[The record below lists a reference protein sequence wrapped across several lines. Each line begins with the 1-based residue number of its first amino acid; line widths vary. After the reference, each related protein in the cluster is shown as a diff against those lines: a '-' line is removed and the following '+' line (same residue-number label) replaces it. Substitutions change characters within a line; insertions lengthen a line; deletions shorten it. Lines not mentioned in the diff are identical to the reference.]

1 MIGRIRGTLLEKQP
15 PELVIDVGG
24 LGYEVLAPISTCAR
38 LPAIGEGVELFT
50 HFQVREDA
58 QQLFGF
64 WNREDRT
71 LFRTLIKVSGVGPK
85 MALAILSGME
95 SDDFVRCVQHD
106 DVTALTRL
114 PGVGK
119 KTAERLIV
127 EMRDRFKE
135 WRPEAALD
143 AAVTGG
149 ASAGAAATGPGQLIA
164 DAESA
169 LIALGYKPQE
179 AARSVNAVYDES
191 VNTSEELIRRAL
203 KGMAPT
209 R

>member
-1 MIGRIRGTLLEKQP
+1 MIGRIRGTLLEKHP

-38 LPAIGEGVELFT
+38 LPATGEGVELFT
-50 HFQVREDA
+50 HFVVREDA

-64 WNREDRT
+64 WSREDRT

-95 SDDFVRCVQHD
+95 SDDFVRCVQRD
-106 DVTALTRL
+106 DVSALTRL

-119 KTAERLIV
+119 KTAERLII
-127 EMRDRFKE
+127 EMRDRLKE
-135 WRPEAALD
+135 WRPDVSLD
-143 AAVTGG
+143 VGVAGE
-149 ASAGAAATGPGQLIA
+149 SLAGAPIANLIA

-169 LIALGYKPQE
+169 LIALGYKPTD
-179 AARSVNAVYDES
+179 AAKAVNAVYDEAVS
-191 VNTSEELIRRAL
+191 TSEELIRRAL